1 MPADGS
7 IPASSVR
14 RLREIGAWLAVNG
27 ESVYNTACA
36 PQPEPG
42 WGRLTLGKDGA
53 LYAHVFENHPACQL
67 VIEAVSAAPRS
78 ARILETDQRVP
89 FHHGEGRLTLQM
101 PPESVNFPL
110 NVVKSSSDRRRH
122 CSIP

>member
-1 MPADGS
+1 MNIGPHADGS
-7 IPASSVR
+7 IPAPSVR

-42 WGRLTLGKDGA
+42 WGRLTQGKGGS

-67 VIEAVSAAPRS
+67 VIEAVPAVPRS
-78 ARILETDQRVP
+78 ARILETGQRVP
-89 FHHGEGRLTLQM
+89 FHHGEGRLTLQDAAGKR
-101 PPESVNFPL
+101 EFPAE
-110 NVVKSSSDRRRH
+110 
-122 CSIP
+122 CG